1 MPAAKAPATGN
12 APRWLPGEAAVAAGL
27 ALLVFAALAQHTLY
41 SVDAHGFL
49 IQAQRGDDGSKPPHL
64 AYQPLLTW
72 TTQLGARLGFPLH
85 TAAVWLSAVGTA
97 LGLGAVHLANRRL
110 GLDRASAAFAT
121 AATALAP
128 AVLFFATVVEIHGQH
143 FAFCGLAF
151 LATIWCA
158 ERPTVWRGILLG
170 LATTAGYLGHATGA
184 LLPALCVP
192 LTLVL
197 ASKRGGTLRAS
208 SIALLVATATHGSLV
223 VLLPQWLRPEPA
235 PGATGSA
242 AALFAMH
249 LEGLWR
255 SPTAILDS
263 AWRDWL
269 WPFAPWSMV
278 LGWAACSRQSRALAT
293 ASLLAVA
300 VYVVATAALLVPF
313 QDGIQVVGHGTERGA
328 YVLPLAW
335 PMGLCAALALRQTRW
350 RWALLAL
357 SATVAIVAV
366 RSHDTRPQQAFAAGF
381 RVVAG
386 DGPAFVLLGTHREVA
401 AALLDLPDWQVDRD
415 WQQLLHLFQLP
426 ADRLEMAWKVF
437 DQWLRT
443 KHQNGVS
450 LWLTQGGMALLT
462 EPGWTRGNPA
472 GPYLVQQLRD
482 AYAWEPAEAQGF
494 SGWRL
499 RPRP

>member
-1 MPAAKAPATGN
+1 
-12 APRWLPGEAAVAAGL
+12 
-27 ALLVFAALAQHTLY
+27 
-41 SVDAHGFL
+41 
-49 IQAQRGDDGSKPPHL
+49 
-64 AYQPLLTW
+64 
-72 TTQLGARLGFPLH
+72 
-85 TAAVWLSAVGTA
+85 
-97 LGLGAVHLANRRL
+97 
-110 GLDRASAAFAT
+110 
-121 AATALAP
+121 
-128 AVLFFATVVEIHGQH
+128 
-143 FAFCGLAF
+143 
-151 LATIWCA
+151 
-158 ERPTVWRGILLG
+158 
-170 LATTAGYLGHATGA
+170 
-184 LLPALCVP
+184 
-192 LTLVL
+192 
-197 ASKRGGTLRAS
+197 
-208 SIALLVATATHGSLV
+208 
-223 VLLPQWLRPEPA
+223 
-235 PGATGSA
+235 
-242 AALFAMH
+242 
-249 LEGLWR
+249 
-255 SPTAILDS
+255 
-263 AWRDWL
+263 
-269 WPFAPWSMV
+269 
-278 LGWAACSRQSRALAT
+278 
-293 ASLLAVA
+293 